1 MNEMVEVVLASG
13 NSGKLKELTVLLQDL
28 PFSLKSQ
35 SDFAVPEAVEDGLSF
50 IENAIIKARHAA
62 VITNR
67 PALADDSGIAVDA
80 LGGAPGIYSARYAG
94 EHASDRNNLEK
105 LLDDAAHLEPSQRGC
120 QFICVAAFVR
130 NARDPMPIIA
140 QGVWRGQLL
149 RRPRGEAGFG
159 YDPIFLPDGFD
170 QSSAELTPRLK
181 NTVSHRALALGA
193 MAASL
198 AAEFARPEN

>member
-13 NSGKLKELTVLLQDL
+13 NLGKLKELTVLLQDL
-28 PFSLKSQ
+28 PFLLKSQ

-105 LLDDAAHLEPSQRGC
+105 LLDDAAHLESSQRRC

-130 NARDPMPIIA
+130 SARDPMPIIA

-149 RRPRGEAGFG
+149 RSPRGEAGFG

-181 NTVSHRALALGA
+181 NTVSHRALALDA

-198 AAEFARPEN
+198 AAEFARPES